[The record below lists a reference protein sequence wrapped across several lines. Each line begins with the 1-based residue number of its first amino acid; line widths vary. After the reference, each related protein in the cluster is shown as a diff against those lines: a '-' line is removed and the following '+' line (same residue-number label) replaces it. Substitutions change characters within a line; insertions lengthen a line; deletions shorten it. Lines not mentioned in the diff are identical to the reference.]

1 MQLQPSSL
9 TGSATIPQSLEY
21 IFIATLEKY
30 ILEKLS
36 SIFFGPVSTA
46 QR

>member
-9 TGSATIPQSLEY
+9 TGSETLPHSLEC
-21 IFIATLEKY
+21 IFTATLEKY

-36 SIFFGPVSTA
+36 NILFGPVSIA